1 MIRRN
6 KALAIFCSL
15 SLLVQ
20 FFVCPTN
27 ALDRKEMWTGE
38 IGIVQDQL
46 PKLHKN
52 LFSNITKE
60 QWNNRL
66 DKLKENIDQLTDSQ
80 VRVEMMKT
88 IASVGDGH
96 TSTYTTAISF
106 FPFYFVWLK
115 DGIFCEAATSSQKE
129 AFCNK
134 LVAIGGI
141 GIDKAIEMV
150 TECVSHDNEY
160 GLQDSLT
167 YWLTDVDVLTGLGII
182 KDTNN
187 AIYTFEDKTGK
198 RIDVSARAYS
208 SWGLVSWDKDDKYE
222 DIIRTNPPI
231 FRSNARYNYW
241 VDYFPQYSLVYIQY
255 NRCRSYTDYSFSEF
269 INDIKE
275 FFDEKTPS
283 KLVIDMRQNGGG
295 SSSVM
300 APLLDWVT
308 TSYVNKPDKLFVVTG
323 KGTFSSAVINS
334 VQLKQSTE
342 ATFVGEPTGG
352 KPNHFGEVNYF
363 SLEKAKMNVFY
374 STKFFK
380 IYYDN
385 KVDALYPD
393 DIIETT
399 SEQYFSGI
407 DPIMD
412 AIVNGT
418 VKIPV
423 KKKPPKPVLSREKRW
438 EKDIDEAIKLLSG
451 EASYINLNVSEI
463 EKKLNILKTKIPSLS
478 DSTILLEIQSLI
490 ASSGQPTLKVDLS
503 SLSSL
508 PVRFISLPD
517 GIFVYSA
524 IDKYKNLLG
533 KKLTAIGGVNVDVS
547 IMMKLRTLIPADNFS
562 SMASNFADYAIF
574 PDILKHLEI
583 IKESKTVD
591 MSFED
596 KDGCI
601 EDVSMK
607 LENYDQKDL
616 LVVPPYDKP
625 ETSPLYCKKTSNYWS
640 EFIPENNTLY
650 VRFKKTEQDSYLFS
664 VFAADFQSKYLSN
677 NTRKIVL
684 DLRGNRGGETALA
697 EDFIRDVVVKANSA
711 RVPVFV
717 LIDRYTQGS
726 AVYDACMLRNLCKA
740 VIVGENAGSKANHCG
755 NPKTVTMEYESLTVQ
770 IPTQSYNF
778 EQNVNLNTFSPS
790 IPIDL
795 RSSDYF
801 QGSDPVLDWV
811 LKTKKELF

>member
-1 MIRRN
+1 MIGRN
-6 KALAIFCSL
+6 KALAILCSL
-15 SLLVQ
+15 SLLSH
-20 FFVCPTN
+20 FFICPAN

-38 IGIVQDQL
+38 IGILQDQL

-52 LFSNITKE
+52 LFSNIAKE

-88 IASVGDGH
+88 VASVGDAH

-115 DGIFCEAATSSQKE
+115 DGIFCESATSSQKD
-129 AFCNK
+129 ALCNK
-134 LVAIGGI
+134 LVGIGGI
-141 GIDKAIEMV
+141 EIDKAIEMV
-150 TECVSHDNEY
+150 TECISHDNEY

-182 KDTNN
+182 KDVNN
-187 AIYTFEDKTGK
+187 AIYTFEDKNGK
-198 RIDVSARAYS
+198 RVDVSARAYN
-208 SWGLVSWDKDDKYE
+208 SWGSVSWDKDDKYE

-241 VDYFPQYSLVYIQY
+241 ADYFSQYSLVYIQY
-255 NRCRSYTDYSFSEF
+255 NRCRNYTDYSFSEF

-283 KLVIDMRQNGGG
+283 KLVIDIRQNGGG

-374 STKFFK
+374 STKYFK

-418 VKIPV
+418 VNIPV
-423 KKKPPKPVLSREKRW
+423 KKEPPKPVLSREKRW

-490 ASSGQPTLKVDLS
+490 ASSGQPSLKVDLS
-503 SLSSL
+503 SLPSL

-533 KKLTAIGGVNVDVS
+533 KKLTTIGGINVDVS

-562 SMASNFADYAIF
+562 SMTSNFADYAIF

-650 VRFKKTEQDSYLFS
+650 VRFKKTEQDSCLFS
-664 VFAADFQSKYLSN
+664 VFVVDFQSKYLSN

-697 EDFIRDVVVKANSA
+697 EDFIRDIVVKTNSA

-717 LIDRYTQGS
+717 LVDRYTQGS

-755 NPKTVTMEYESLTVQ
+755 NPKTVTMEYESLTIQ

-795 RSSDYF
+795 KSFDYL
-801 QGSDPVLDWV
+801 QGNDPVLDWV
-811 LKTKKELF
+811 LKTR